1 MNTYETTHHA
11 ACPNGG
17 LRDTYKITIS
27 SQATIMVEEILRALD
42 QAPTEIYQEN
52 LATFLRATLGA
63 EVIVE
68 GWHHGIKITS
78 VRL

>member
-1 MNTYETTHHA
+1 
-11 ACPNGG
+11 
-17 LRDTYKITIS
+17 
-27 SQATIMVEEILRALD
+27 MVEEILRALD

>member
-1 MNTYETTHHA
+1 MNIYETTHHA

-17 LRDTYKITIS
+17 LRDTYKITIC
-27 SQATIMVEEILRALD
+27 SQATIMVEEILRILNE
-42 QAPTEIYQEN
+42 APPEIYQEN

-63 EVIVE
+63 EVIVQ